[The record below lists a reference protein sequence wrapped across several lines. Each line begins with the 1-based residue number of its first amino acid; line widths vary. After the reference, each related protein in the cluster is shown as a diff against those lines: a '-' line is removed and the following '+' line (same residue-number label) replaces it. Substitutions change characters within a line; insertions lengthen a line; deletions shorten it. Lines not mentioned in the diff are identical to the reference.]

1 MNENLIKTFNYEGSP
16 ITFETGNGVMV
27 NATEMAKNF
36 GKTPKDFLKTQST
49 KEFIERLSSRK
60 KILLTDLVIVRNGG
74 NGNGT
79 WMHEDVA
86 LVFAQWLS
94 PDFYIWCNDRIKEL
108 LTQGVATVSDDDA
121 VIAHAMEVLQNRLAQ
136 KQRELDEKKQ
146 RVMILEGQTEAQQ
159 KQIGELAPKAEYTD
173 TVLMSTTTYT
183 MTEVA
188 KEFGYSANTFSK
200 KLRDCGIL
208 FYQSGRWMLT
218 AKYQGQGYMN
228 TRTHQF
234 YHNDGTVGTNTISVW
249 TEKGRKFLHDFRN
262 GKFRGT
268 RGNAHNVQPLN

>member
-1 MNENLIKTFNYEGSP
+1 
-16 ITFETGNGVMV
+16 
-27 NATEMAKNF
+27 MAKALQIAQA
-36 GKTPKDFLKTQST
+36 T
-49 KEFIERLSSRK
+49 IERKEKR
-60 KILLTDLVIVRNGG
+60 IADL
-74 NGNGT
+74 
-79 WMHEDVA
+79 
-86 LVFAQWLS
+86 Q
-94 PDFYIWCNDRIKEL
+94 
-108 LTQGVATVSDDDA
+108 Q
-121 VIAHAMEVLQNRLAQ
+121 Q
-136 KQRELDEKKQ
+136 K
-146 RVMILEGQTEAQQ
+146 MILEGQTEQQQ

-218 AKYQGQGYMN
+218 AKYQGKGFMA

-262 GKFRGT
+262 GKFRST
-268 RGNAHNVQPLN
+268 RGNAQNVQPLN

>member
-1 MNENLIKTFNYEGSP
+1 MEKSMIKTFDYEGSP
-16 ITFETGNGVMV
+16 VTFQTGNGVMV

-36 GKTPKDFLKTQST
+36 GKRATDWLNNQQTKDLISELTVT
-49 KEFIERLSSRK
+49 RK
-60 KILLTDLVIVRNGG
+60 SVTADLVQVRQGG
-74 NGNGT
+74 NNQGT
-79 WMHEDVA
+79 WLHEDLA

-94 PDFYIWCNDRIKEL
+94 PKFYIWCNDRIKEL

-188 KEFGYSANTFSK
+188 KKFGYSANTFSK

-218 AKYQGQGYMN
+218 AKYQGQGFMN

-262 GKFRGT
+262 GKFRST
-268 RGNAHNVQPLN
+268 RGNAQNVQPLN

>member
-1 MNENLIKTFNYEGSP
+1 MDEKLKIFENPRFGTIRTAGTSENPMFCLADIGRVLEIKNVRDWKSRLKQDGVVSIYTPTESGDQQMVFINEQNLYKVIMRSDKPQAEAFQDWVCGEVLPSIRKNGGYISATAE
-16 ITFETGNGVMV
+16 ETP
-27 NATEMAKNF
+27 EEIMAKALQIAQA
-36 GKTPKDFLKTQST
+36 T
-49 KEFIERLSSRK
+49 IERKEKR
-60 KILLTDLVIVRNGG
+60 IADL
-74 NGNGT
+74 
-79 WMHEDVA
+79 
-86 LVFAQWLS
+86 Q
-94 PDFYIWCNDRIKEL
+94 
-108 LTQGVATVSDDDA
+108 Q
-121 VIAHAMEVLQNRLAQ
+121 Q
-136 KQRELDEKKQ
+136 K
-146 RVMILEGQTEAQQ
+146 MILEGQTEQQQ

-218 AKYQGQGYMN
+218 AKYQGQGFMN

-262 GKFRGT
+262 GKFRST
-268 RGNAHNVQPLN
+268 RGNAQNVQPLN

>member
-1 MNENLIKTFNYEGSP
+1 M
-16 ITFETGNGVMV
+16 
-27 NATEMAKNF
+27 
-36 GKTPKDFLKTQST
+36 
-49 KEFIERLSSRK
+49 
-60 KILLTDLVIVRNGG
+60 
-74 NGNGT
+74 
-79 WMHEDVA
+79 
-86 LVFAQWLS
+86 
-94 PDFYIWCNDRIKEL
+94 
-108 LTQGVATVSDDDA
+108 
-121 VIAHAMEVLQNRLAQ
+121 
-136 KQRELDEKKQ
+136 
-146 RVMILEGQTEAQQ
+146 LEGQTEAQQ

-234 YHNDGTVGTNTISVW
+234 YHNDGSVGTNTISVW

-262 GKFRGT
+262 GKFRST
-268 RGNAHNVQPLN
+268 RGNAQDVQPLN

>member
-262 GKFRGT
+262 GKFRST
-268 RGNAHNVQPLN
+268 RGNAQNVQPLN

>member
-1 MNENLIKTFNYEGSP
+1 MIKTFDYEGNP
-16 ITFETGNGVMV
+16 VTFQTGNGVMV

-36 GKTPKDFLKTQST
+36 GKTPKDWLRTEQS
-49 KEFIERLSSRK
+49 KELINRLSVVRQ
-60 KILLTDLVIVRNGG
+60 IRLTELVAVNQGG
-74 NGNGT
+74 NNQGT

-218 AKYQGQGYMN
+218 AKYQGQGFMN

-234 YHNDGTVGTNTISVW
+234 YHNDGTGGTNTISVW

-262 GKFRGT
+262 GKFRST
-268 RGNAHNVQPLN
+268 RVNAQDVQPLN

>member
-1 MNENLIKTFNYEGSP
+1 MTI
-16 ITFETGNGVMV
+16 
-27 NATEMAKNF
+27 MARALQIAQV
-36 GKTPKDFLKTQST
+36 T
-49 KEFIERLSSRK
+49 IERK
-60 KILLTDLVIVRNGG
+60 
-74 NGNGT
+74 
-79 WMHEDVA
+79 
-86 LVFAQWLS
+86 Q
-94 PDFYIWCNDRIKEL
+94 KEL
-108 LTQGVATVSDDDA
+108 ENS
-121 VIAHAMEVLQNRLAQ
+121 R
-136 KQRELDEKKQ
+136 Q
-146 RVMILEGQTEAQQ
+146 RVLMLEGQTEAQQ

-234 YHNDGTVGTNTISVW
+234 YHNDGSVGTNTISVW

-262 GKFRGT
+262 GKFRST
-268 RGNAHNVQPLN
+268 RGNAQNVQPLN

>member
-1 MNENLIKTFNYEGSP
+1 MSAIQRFDYEGSP
-16 ITFETGNGVMV
+16 IAFSKGESVMV
-27 NATEMAKNF
+27 NATNMAKAF
-36 GKTPKDFLKTQST
+36 GKTPKDWLRTNQT
-49 KEFIERLSSRK
+49 KEFISTLSGVRQISP
-60 KILLTDLVIVRNGG
+60 TELVAVNQGG
-74 NGNGT
+74 SNQGT

-86 LVFAQWLS
+86 LMFAQWLS

-200 KLRDCGIL
+200 KLSDCGIL

-262 GKFRGT
+262 GKFRST
-268 RGNAHNVQPLN
+268 RGNAQNVQPLN